1 MFNVCAAAVRQLK
14 CVKEDRSKIFGD
26 YVGICVCFCVCVY
39 VTMGMREI
47 FERNEMLSFIS
58 QFFVSPSR
66 FIPTQQLQTGGDE
79 RSLHS
84 SLV

>member
-1 MFNVCAAAVRQLK
+1 MCCGSQAVEMCERGPKQNFWGLCWNL
-14 CVKEDRSKIFGD
+14 CVS
-26 YVGICVCFCVCVY
+26 VCVY

-47 FERNEMLSFIS
+47 FERNEMLSFIL